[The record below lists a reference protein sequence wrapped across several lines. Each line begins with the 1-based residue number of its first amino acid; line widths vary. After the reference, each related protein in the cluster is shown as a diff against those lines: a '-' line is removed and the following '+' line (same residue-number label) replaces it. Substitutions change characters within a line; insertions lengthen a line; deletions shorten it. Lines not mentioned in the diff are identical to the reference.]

1 MDINKQDILTLI
13 GKGARIIEV
22 GSYNGKD
29 GAELAEICETDVH
42 CFEPN
47 PASYERMKFL
57 GNDRLILWNY
67 AVCAHNG
74 YTVLNLSNHPQS
86 DTIKTPK
93 LHKKMFPDVKY
104 KDTAKVKATTLDSW
118 NYSVRKGEPVDF
130 LWVDVNGSEA
140 DFILGANQTLNKTKY
155 LYIEFCEKELFAK
168 ALNREQMV
176 KALPG
181 FEVIGEYNFL
191 GSYGNLLF
199 KNKTI
204 ADELPIGD

>member
-130 LWVDVNGSEA
+130 LWV
-140 DFILGANQTLNKTKY
+140 IPL
-155 LYIEFCEKELFAK
+155 
-168 ALNREQMV
+168 
-176 KALPG
+176 
-181 FEVIGEYNFL
+181 
-191 GSYGNLLF
+191 
-199 KNKTI
+199 
-204 ADELPIGD
+204 